1 MVSTSVLANLSNLT
15 SGYGGS
21 HRDLVSDSELQPGE
35 GRSGEEVWNTICKV
49 PKSTRKGQD
58 LGTNGFKEA
67 SQHSGMSEDL
77 EVM

>member
-15 SGYGGS
+15 SGYGGN

-35 GRSGEEVWNTICKV
+35 GRSAEKVWNNICNV
-49 PKSTRKGQD
+49 SKSTPKGQD
-58 LGTNGFKEA
+58 LGTNDFKES
-67 SQHSGMSEDL
+67 SQRSGMSKDL